1 MPRQTLPKYRVAL
14 TACPNLQVV
23 PPTAILLC
31 PFGVNK
37 AHEKAG
43 MFSQFKKYGITMQ
56 VNLSLLFRDI
66 LRNVSSKNFS
76 VG

>member
-1 MPRQTLPKYRVAL
+1 MPRQMLPKYRVAL

-23 PPTAILLC
+23 SPTAILLC
-31 PFGVNK
+31 PFGFGK
-37 AHEKAG
+37 APDKAG
-43 MFSQFKKYGITMQ
+43 MFSQFEKYGITMQ